1 MRTGA
6 AAVLIALLVV
16 GGAGTALPN
25 AAQAQSAKRAPVNAS
40 ATAQGPAWSQL
51 SPGQQSALAPLQQD
65 WATIDAPRK
74 QKWLELA
81 VRFPQMSGDEQA
93 RVQRRMTEWARMSP
107 EQRGQ
112 ARQNYQQARQLPLEE
127 RQSRWEA
134 YRSLSPERRRELA
147 AQAGSL
153 TQTDGKKRGAK
164 GSGEPPRAEKPQ
176 RGKSN
181 IVPNPRFVAEP
192 KRIAP
197 TVIQAK
203 PGAST
208 NLITQ
213 PPAPPL
219 HQQTG
224 LPKVTATPGFVDD
237 ATLLP
242 RRGPQGAAALAPKRE
257 P

>member
-6 AAVLIALLVV
+6 ATVLIALLVV
-16 GGAGTALPN
+16 GAVGAALPN
-25 AAQAQSAKRAPVNAS
+25 PAQAQSATRAPVNAPS
-40 ATAQGPAWSQL
+40 TPQGPAWSQL
-51 SPGQQSALAPLQQD
+51 NAGQQAALAPLQQD
-65 WATIDAPRK
+65 WAMIDAPRK

-81 VRFPQMSGDEQA
+81 ARFPQMSGDEQA
-93 RVQRRMTEWARMSP
+93 RVQRRMAEWARMSP
-107 EQRGQ
+107 EQRGE
-112 ARQNYQQARQLPLEE
+112 ARLNYQQARQLPLEE

-134 YRSLSPERRRELA
+134 YRSLPPERRKELA

-153 TQTDGKKRGAK
+153 KQSDGQKRGAK
-164 GSGEPPRAEKPQ
+164 GAGEAPRAE
-176 RGKSN
+176 RLERSKSN

-213 PPAPPL
+213 PPSPPP

-224 LPKVTATPGFVDD
+224 LPKVAATPGFVDE

>member
-1 MRTGA
+1 MGVPAILIAGLLLGTVLSLPAVAQRDERPQRPA
-6 AAVLIALLVV
+6 AA
-16 GGAGTALPN
+16 
-25 AAQAQSAKRAPVNAS
+25 APV
-40 ATAQGPAWSQL
+40 GPKWSEL
-51 SPGQQSALAPLQQD
+51 TPRQQVALAPLSND
-65 WATIDAPRK
+65 WSTLDGPRK

-81 VRFPQMSGDEQA
+81 ARFPRMSSDEQA
-93 RVQRRMTEWARMSP
+93 RVQRRMADWARMSP

-112 ARQNYQQARQLPLEE
+112 ARQNFQQARQLPLQE

-134 YRSLSPERRRELA
+134 YRSLTPEQRRELA

-153 TQTDGKKRGAK
+153 RPSEGKARGAK
-164 GSGEPPRAEKPQ
+164 VPVTAPRDQ
-176 RGKSN
+176 SLDRDKSN
-181 IVPNPRFVAEP
+181 IVPNPRFVAQP

-197 TVIQAK
+197 TVMQAK

-208 NLITQ
+208 NLMTKPAS
-213 PPAPPL
+213 PPP

-224 LPKVTATPGFVDD
+224 LPKVAATPGFVDD

-257 P
+257 R